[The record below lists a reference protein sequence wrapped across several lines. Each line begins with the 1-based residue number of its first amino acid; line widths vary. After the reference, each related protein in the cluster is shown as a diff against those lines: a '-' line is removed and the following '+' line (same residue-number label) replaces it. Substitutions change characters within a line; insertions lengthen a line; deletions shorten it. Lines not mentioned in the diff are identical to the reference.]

1 MCPLTCNG
9 DKVGVLQLINKKRGL
24 IGKADLEVA
33 KDVSDLVGNYV
44 TVMLRSFKL
53 MDTVEEFTVQVK
65 SGGLL

>member
-53 MDTVEEFTVQVK
+53 MNTVEEFTVQVK